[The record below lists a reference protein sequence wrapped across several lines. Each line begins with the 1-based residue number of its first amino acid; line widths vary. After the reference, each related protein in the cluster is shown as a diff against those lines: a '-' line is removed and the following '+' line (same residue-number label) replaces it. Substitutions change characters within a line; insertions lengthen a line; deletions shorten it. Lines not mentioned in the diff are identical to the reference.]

1 MPARRKRVGKPMR
14 AAKAAAEKLASLS
27 LDMEV
32 PLNEALDAVHALRL
46 IGHGLREFVDEY
58 EGRAVASTAW
68 DACQRLEALQKMWRD
83 LCEITVRARERT

>member
-1 MPARRKRVGKPMR
+1 MPAQRKRVGRPMH
-14 AAKAAAEKLASLS
+14 AAKAAEKLASLS

-32 PLNEALDAVHALRL
+32 PLNETLDAVHALRL

-68 DACQRLEALQKMWRD
+68 VACQKLEAILRMWRD
-83 LCEITVRARERT
+83 LCEITVRAK